1 MHNLQQLKSLRKQ
14 QQNDQKAFSI
24 FQMNELA

>member
-1 MHNLQQLKSLRKQ
+1 MRKQ

-24 FQMNELA
+24 FQMNELAQFRSMSDGQ